1 MTSEP
6 SQESGTY
13 PAETTLPDSDEFPEP
28 PQEGDGQDD
37 GGDAPPPD
45 DPDAVDDDPEGTL

>member
-1 MTSEP
+1 MTTEPNDESE
-6 SQESGTY
+6 
-13 PAETTLPDSDEFPEP
+13 EFPEP

-45 DPDAVDDDPEGTL
+45 DPDAVDEDPDGTL